1 MQQVKNFYPLCML
14 GEIYLAYV
22 NSGHILPCC
31 FADARRMYNDE
42 RFGPLF
48 KDSLKISNVGS
59 VEDIITSDEWVE
71 FFQTLQSN
79 PPALCR
85 DICVRKDNK
94 PDADPSAIRISVEG
108 E

>member
-1 MQQVKNFYPLCML
+1 
-14 GEIYLAYV
+14 
-22 NSGHILPCC
+22 
-31 FADARRMYNDE
+31 
-42 RFGPLF
+42 
-48 KDSLKISNVGS
+48 
-59 VEDIITSDEWVE
+59 
-71 FFQTLQSN
+71 LQSN